1 MRRHLPLREGLV
13 KAVRKKVHRNGL
25 NHSLYEGCEPFFR
38 SILLYGVVWVAEVA
52 HGIKSL
58 AAARKIV
65 LSRMKNHS
73 QPNDFSFGAEN
84 SGLFWYTKI
93 PCRPGREA
101 AGGKG
106 DELYLPAVVEP
117 RDEWARFHF
126 LMNLRVTVCP
136 LVTTFNR

>member
-65 LSRMKNHS
+65 LSRTIFRLAQKIRG
-73 QPNDFSFGAEN
+73 FSGIQKSLAV
-84 SGLFWYTKI
+84 
-93 PCRPGREA
+93 PGTRLREA
-101 AGGKG
+101 R
-106 DELYLPAVVEP
+106 EMSRQSVI
-117 RDEWARFHF
+117 F
-126 LMNLRVTVCP
+126 
-136 LVTTFNR
+136 

>member
-65 LSRMKNHS
+65 LSRMKNQS
-73 QPNDFSFGAEN
+73 TEN
-84 SGLFWYTKI
+84 EKRISAKRFFILLRLISG
-93 PCRPGREA
+93 
-101 AGGKG
+101 
-106 DELYLPAVVEP
+106 V
-117 RDEWARFHF
+117 
-126 LMNLRVTVCP
+126 
-136 LVTTFNR
+136 

>member
-93 PCRPGREA
+93 PCRPGHEA

-106 DELYLPAVVEP
+106 DEQAKC
-117 RDEWARFHF
+117 HF

-136 LVTTFNR
+136 LVTNFNR

>member
-1 MRRHLPLREGLV
+1 MRRHLHLREGLV

-84 SGLFWYTKI
+84 SGVFRGVWDVRQMGPFFK
-93 PCRPGREA
+93 
-101 AGGKG
+101 K
-106 DELYLPAVVEP
+106 VVSF
-117 RDEWARFHF
+117 RHAQ
-126 LMNLRVTVCP
+126 
-136 LVTTFNR
+136 

>member
-1 MRRHLPLREGLV
+1 M

-93 PCRPGREA
+93 PCRPGHEA

-106 DELYLPAVVEP
+106 DEQAKC
-117 RDEWARFHF
+117 HF

>member
-1 MRRHLPLREGLV
+1 MRRRLHLREGQV

-65 LSRMKNHS
+65 LSRMKIILSRTIFRLAHKIRG
-73 QPNDFSFGAEN
+73 FSGIQKSLAVL
-84 SGLFWYTKI
+84 GTRL
-93 PCRPGREA
+93 REA
-101 AGGKG
+101 REMSGQG
-106 DELYLPAVVEP
+106 
-117 RDEWARFHF
+117 FIS
-126 LMNLRVTVCP
+126 
-136 LVTTFNR
+136 

>member
-38 SILLYGVVWVAEVA
+38 SEVA

-106 DELYLPAVVEP
+106 DE
-117 RDEWARFHF
+117 WARFHF